1 MVLHG
6 RLCGRAGGR
15 QFKKGYK
22 AEMLLTYIDKSLI
35 EREGDTKGSELEIRK
50 IPNAP

>member
-1 MVLHG
+1 MGEQVAASL
-6 RLCGRAGGR
+6 
-15 QFKKGYK
+15 KKVIK
-22 AEMLLTYIDKSLI
+22 QKCFLTYIDKSLI